1 MTLCLICI
9 KLLIVNGILKQC
21 YLKYSV
27 IFMWSSSPA
36 VQSLCL
42 CVRTLH
48 VKSTS
53 AGSFYPV
60 YLHVLLKSWV
70 SNWRRTA

>member
-9 KLLIVNGILKQC
+9 KLLIVNGILKH
-21 YLKYSV
+21 LKYSV

-48 VKSTS
+48 VKSW
-53 AGSFYPV
+53 
-60 YLHVLLKSWV
+60 VLGLFTPSICMCY
-70 SNWRRTA
+70 